1 MRTYFKTLF
10 RMFSKHITRFLTIIA
25 IVLISMGISAGLG
38 EVEDKIDTALTNY
51 YQEQN
56 IPDFV
61 VKSTSLLGFSSADI
75 DAIEAEYGSAGFAKN
90 MCMDTDVEGQLTR
103 VYVSDYINPQEIN
116 KLELVSGRMPTAL
129 NEIVVERATNSI
141 KSYKIGDT
149 VHFSISMGI
158 SIERDFTVVGIVVNP
173 LIMHK
178 DKEPSLE
185 DQNKNILQAIYIDE
199 TNFAGTL
206 LSGRYNELY
215 FSLEDDKL
223 FDGFSDS
230 YEKKVKEV
238 KEEFSDKYPDFAV
251 LTLYEN
257 FGVYSTHYYA
267 HTVGQIS
274 LIFIIFFALITMLVE
289 FSTMTRLFDEERGQ
303 IACLKTLGYS
313 NSMII
318 SKYVLFVLISTLIG
332 GALSFGIGV
341 LVTKVLYN
349 AFNIQYQMPEFPEGS
364 SYPYYFIT
372 FAVIL
377 VVTLVLTIVAAL
389 KMVRVKPVTLLTPKA
404 PKAGKKTFIEKIPFI
419 WKRLSFK
426 YKSTF
431 RNVLLFKSRF
441 FMTVISIM
449 GSAIL
454 VLAGLGLWDCA
465 LKRENAQSI
474 VTISIVLVVFSAL
487 LSALV
492 IYNITNINISERN
505 REIAT
510 LMVLGYQNKEVA
522 GYIFREI
529 YIMSIIGALLG
540 LPLGYGFLEF
550 VFNLVDFGSVA
561 DVNWWTWI
569 ITPLITIVF
578 SSLASL
584 LLYPKLTK
592 TDMNASL
599 KTLE

>member
-1 MRTYFKTLF
+1 M
-10 RMFSKHITRFLTIIA
+10 
-25 IVLISMGISAGLG
+25 
-38 EVEDKIDTALTNY
+38 
-51 YQEQN
+51 
-56 IPDFV
+56 
-61 VKSTSLLGFSSADI
+61 
-75 DAIEAEYGSAGFAKN
+75 
-90 MCMDTDVEGQLTR
+90 
-103 VYVSDYINPQEIN
+103 
-116 KLELVSGRMPTAL
+116 
-129 NEIVVERATNSI
+129 
-141 KSYKIGDT
+141 
-149 VHFSISMGI
+149 
-158 SIERDFTVVGIVVNP
+158 VNP

-274 LIFIIFFALITMLVE
+274 LIFIIFFALITMLVV